1 MKSLIRVFLIAF
13 AVIVASRAT
22 AADVIELR
30 YLGQGHSIL
39 TPKSGERYIM
49 LPVQE
54 SCAESRI
61 VIYNNNN
68 VKETIFVRLANDK
81 VDYSVPYEVKAGDAL
96 YIHTPTGGE
105 SESLH
110 KTGETAVWAK
120 QVRMADSYD
129 FAEEPYRP
137 AYHFAPSYGWMNDP
151 NGMFYKDGVY
161 HLYYQYNP
169 YASVW
174 GNMNWGHATSRD
186 LVHWKHE
193 PVAIAPDAL
202 GTIFS
207 GSAVVDA
214 DNTSGLGAGTVVAF
228 YTSASERQMQ
238 SMAYSTDGG
247 KTFTKYAGNPI
258 VTSHVPDFR
267 DPKVIWHEPTRRWV
281 MVLAAGQQMQFYSS
295 ADLKSWT
302 YESAFGLEVGCHA
315 GVWECPDLFELP
327 VEGTDQSR
335 WVLIC
340 NINPGGPAGGS
351 ATQYFVG
358 TFDGHRFVVDEP
370 CATKWMDWG
379 RDHYATVTWSN
390 APDDRRIAIAWMS
403 NWQYAAVVPTRAF
416 RSANSIPRDLSLYS
430 YNGDIYLKSAPVS
443 EVEALRV
450 PVLTKSKMSLK
461 PTPRSIALPA
471 GLNGVFAVEMEIVN
485 PAHGDVVV
493 TLANAKGEKVD
504 MTYNGKTFAFDRS
517 KSGLTDFNAE
527 FASTTKCDVMSESST
542 MKLTLYVDR
551 SSIEAFGD
559 GGRFVQTNL
568 VFPTVPYNK
577 IEVSANAKKA
587 KINNFKVY
595 KLSL

>member
-1 MKSLIRVFLIAF
+1 MKRLIRTILLTFAAVAAF
-13 AVIVASRAT
+13 GAS
-22 AADVIELR
+22 ADNGCELR

-39 TPKSGERYIM
+39 TPKSGERYVM

-54 SCAESRI
+54 SCDESRI
-61 VIYNNNN
+61 VIYNDNKI
-68 VKETIFVRLANDK
+68 KETIFVRLANDK
-81 VDYSVPYEVKAGDAL
+81 VDYCVPYAVAAGDAF
-96 YIHTPTGGE
+96 YIHTPTNGE

-120 QVRMADSYD
+120 QVRMADSYGFD
-129 FAEEPYRP
+129 DEPYRP
-137 AYHFAPSYGWMNDP
+137 AYHFTPAYGWMNDP

-169 YASVW
+169 YAAVW

-186 LVHWKHE
+186 LVHWQHE
-193 PVAIAPDAL
+193 PVAISPDAL
-202 GTIFS
+202 GMIFS

-228 YTSASERQMQ
+228 YTSAGERQMQ

-247 KTFTKYAGNPI
+247 KTFTKYAANPV
-258 VTSHVPDFR
+258 VTSHVTDFR
-267 DPKVIWHEPTRRWV
+267 DPKVIWHAPTSRWV

-295 ADLKSWT
+295 ADLKTWT
-302 YESAFGLEVGCHA
+302 YESAFGSEVGCHG

-327 VEGTDQSR
+327 VEGTDETR
-335 WVLIC
+335 WVLLC

-358 TFDGHRFVVDEP
+358 SFDGHRFSVDSP
-370 CATKWMDWG
+370 CATKWMDAG

-390 APDDRRIAIAWMS
+390 SPDGRRIALAWMS
-403 NWQYAAVVPTRAF
+403 NWQYAGVVPTRTF
-416 RSANSIPRDLSLYS
+416 RSACSVPRDLSLYAHD
-430 YNGDIYLKSAPVS
+430 GDIFLRSAPS
-443 EVEALRV
+443 QEVEACRKLVMTR
-450 PVLTKSKMSLK
+450 SKISLGAN
-461 PTPRSIALPA
+461 PRGIALPA
-471 GLNGVFAVEMEIVN
+471 GLDGVFALEMEIAN
-485 PAHGDVVV
+485 PASGEVVV
-493 TLANAKGEKVD
+493 TLANSKGEKVD
-504 MTYNGKTFAFDRS
+504 MTYDGKTFAFDRS

-527 FASTTKCDVMSESST
+527 FASTTKCDVMSGASSL
-542 MKLTLYVDR
+542 KLTLYVDR

-568 VFPTVPYNK
+568 VFPTVPYDK
-577 IEVSANAKKA
+577 IEVRANAKKA

-595 KLSL
+595 KITL